1 MPYSLEQIQEVAE
14 LATKLE
20 GEVGMILRSGFPLES
35 QQRVKK
41 LLERMIPYKNIL
53 QHYIK
58 GAITRGATG
67 LEKIMPQELQ

>member
-35 QQRVKK
+35 QQRVKNYSK
-41 LLERMIPYKNIL
+41 E
-53 QHYIK
+53 
-58 GAITRGATG
+58 
-67 LEKIMPQELQ
+67 